1 MNTER
6 FARIDLDRSRFEKK
20 ECNHCL
26 VYSEFCG
33 VQSVML
39 GVSVGVTVKDLAN
52 VILSVKTLMC
62 LTSTLT
68 CVKVCIHT
76 VSQSIH
82 RVSKKTVPT
91 YFLLLVCQIPVNSQ
105 EHIQ

>member
-68 CVKVCIHT
+68 CVKVCIH
-76 VSQSIH
+76 
-82 RVSKKTVPT
+82 RVSKYTPCLKENCANLFFAPCLSNT
-91 YFLLLVCQIPVNSQ
+91 CQ
-105 EHIQ
+105 

>member
-68 CVKVCIHT
+68 CVKVCIH
-76 VSQSIH
+76 